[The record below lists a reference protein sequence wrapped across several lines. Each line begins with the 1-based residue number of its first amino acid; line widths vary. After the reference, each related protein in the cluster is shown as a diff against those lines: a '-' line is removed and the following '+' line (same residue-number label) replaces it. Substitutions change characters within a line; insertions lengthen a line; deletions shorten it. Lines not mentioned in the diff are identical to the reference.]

1 MPRYTLNAQNGACA
15 ISKHIYVAEL
25 QLPDGL
31 RATCR
36 QNEALQIVITCHQ
49 TLELEVNT
57 MAVLVIMAQQM
68 QPT

>member
-1 MPRYTLNAQNGACA
+1 MC
-15 ISKHIYVAEL
+15 YVAEL

-49 TLELEVNT
+49 TPELEVNT